1 MKISASIYSDKK
13 RPLKDVVL
21 DLVAHQVDLLHVD
34 CNDDVSVFED
44 IKKIRTWCDLPI
56 DLHIITPYPS
66 KYRDLIR
73 DIPVEYVTFQYEDLQ
88 EKIEFPSNFSGKKGL
103 AVITPTDISVFQ
115 EYEDFDFILVMA
127 TIPGQSGGVFD
138 TFNFSKIR
146 KFKKLYPAKS
156 VHVDGGVN
164 GEVSFIL
171 RNMGVS
177 SSVSGSYL
185 FNGPSIGHALMNLT
199 KRNVESQFVLRDFM
213 IPLEE
218 SPVIHLKEL
227 SFEHVLETIEKG
239 KLGFALVVKENNEYV
254 GLVSNADVRKSLL
267 NSIDDLTNLNV
278 TSMINTDSVEIQERA
293 TVNDMLQLI
302 KKYAFPITY
311 LPVLDE
317 AKNAVGIV
325 TFVNLI
331 RGEI

>member
-13 RPLKDVVL
+13 RPLKEVIL

-44 IKKIRTWCDLPI
+44 IKQIRTWCDLPI

-66 KYRDLIR
+66 KYFDLLRDN
-73 DIPVEYVTFQYEDLQ
+73 PVEYVTFQYEDLK
-88 EKIEFPSNFSGKKGL
+88 EKIELPTYVTGKKGL
-103 AVITPTDISVFQ
+103 AVITPTDVSVFK
-115 EYEDFDFILVMA
+115 EYENFDFILVMA

-146 KFKKLYPAKS
+146 KFKKLYPSKS
-156 VHVDGGVN
+156 IHVDGGVN

-199 KRNVESQFVLRDFM
+199 KRNVESHFVLRDFM
-213 IPLEE
+213 IPIDE
-218 SPVIHLKEL
+218 SPILQEKDL
-227 SFEHVLETIEKG
+227 SFKHVLESIEKG
-239 KLGFALVVKENNEYV
+239 KLGFTLVVRENNEYV
-254 GLVSNADVRKSLL
+254 GLVSNADVRKALL
-267 NSIDDLTNLNV
+267 HGIHDLSNLNV
-278 TSMINTDSVEIQERA
+278 QQMINTSSVGILETA
-293 TVNDMLQLI
+293 TVNEMLQLI

-311 LPVLDE
+311 LPVLNE
-317 AKNAVGIV
+317 ANNAVGIV

>member
-66 KYRDLIR
+66 KYKDLIR
-73 DIPVEYVTFQYEDLQ
+73 DNLVEYVTFQYEDLK
-88 EKIEFPSNFSGKKGL
+88 EKIEFPSNFTGKKGL
-103 AVITPTDISVFQ
+103 AVITPTDVAVFQ

-146 KFKKLYPAKS
+146 NFKKIYPTKS
-156 VHVDGGVN
+156 IHVDGGVN

-213 IPLEE
+213 IPLAET
-218 SPVIHLKEL
+218 PVIHESNLTFKII
-227 SFEHVLETIEKG
+227 LETIEKG
-239 KLGFALVVKENNEYV
+239 KLGFALVVRENNEFV

-267 NSIDDLTNLNV
+267 NSIDDLTNLNM
-278 TSMINTDSVEIQERA
+278 TSMINRDSVGIQEKA
-293 TVNDMLQLI
+293 TVNEMLQLI

-317 AKNAVGIV
+317 AKKAVGIV

>member
-146 KFKKLYPAKS
+146 KFKKIYPAKS
-156 VHVDGGVN
+156 IHVDGGVN

-213 IPLEE
+213 IPLAE
-218 SPVIHLKEL
+218 SPVIHESNL
-227 SFEHVLETIEKG
+227 SFKNILETIEKG
-239 KLGFALVVKENNEYV
+239 KLGFAIVVRENNEYV

>member
-13 RPLKDVVL
+13 RPLKDVIL

-44 IKKIRTWCDLPI
+44 IKKIRTWCNLPI

-66 KYRDLIR
+66 KYKDLIS
-73 DIPVEYVTFQYEDLQ
+73 DTPVEYVTFQYEDLK

-103 AVITPTDISVFQ
+103 AVITPTDVAVFQ
-115 EYEDFDFILVMA
+115 EYEDFDFMLVMA

-146 KFKKLYPAKS
+146 KFKKMYPTKS
-156 VHVDGGVN
+156 LHVDGGVN

-213 IPLEE
+213 IPLAET
-218 SPVIHLKEL
+218 PVIHESNL
-227 SFEHVLETIEKG
+227 SFKHILETIERG
-239 KLGFALVVKENNEYV
+239 KLGFALVVRENNEYV

-278 TSMINTDSVEIQERA
+278 TSMINRDSIGIQDTA
-293 TVNDMLQLI
+293 TVNEMLQLI

>member
-13 RPLKDVVL
+13 RPLKDVIL
-21 DLVAHQVDLLHVD
+21 DLQAHQVDLLHVD
-34 CNDDVSVFED
+34 CNDDLSVFED

-66 KYRDLIR
+66 KYKDLLRDN
-73 DIPVEYVTFQYEDLQ
+73 PVEYVTFQYEDLK
-88 EKIEFPSNFSGKKGL
+88 EKIELPSNFKGKKGL
-103 AVITPTDISVFQ
+103 AVITPTDVSVFN
-115 EYEDFDFILVMA
+115 EYEEFDFMLVMA

-218 SPVIHLKEL
+218 SPVIHVKEL
-227 SFEHVLETIEKG
+227 SFKHVLETIEKG

-254 GLVSNADVRKSLL
+254 GLVSNADVRKTLL
-267 NSIDDLTNLNV
+267 HSINDLSNLDV
-278 TSMINTDSVEIQERA
+278 STMINTASIGIQETA

-311 LPVLDE
+311 LPVLNE
-317 AKNAVGIV
+317 GLNAVGIV